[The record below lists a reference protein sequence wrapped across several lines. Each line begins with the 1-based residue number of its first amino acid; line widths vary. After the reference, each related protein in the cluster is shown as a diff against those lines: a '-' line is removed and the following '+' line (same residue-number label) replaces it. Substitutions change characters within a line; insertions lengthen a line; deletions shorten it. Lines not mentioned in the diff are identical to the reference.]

1 MSDPKTGD
9 PKTGEPEK
17 PAKPE
22 TSEARPG
29 QDPAFDPLA
38 ESKRLL
44 RATRAGTLATVNTA
58 GDPFAS
64 LVTVATHPD
73 GSPLILVSQLS
84 AHTRHMDKDPRVSLL
99 LAETGAGDP
108 LAHPRLTLV
117 GRAEKVIE
125 PEARHAV
132 RARFLARHP
141 KAELYADFADF
152 SFWRIA
158 LEQVHLNGGFARAAR
173 FPGPRLLTPLAG
185 AETLLAAE
193 EGAVAHMNAD
203 HRDALALYA
212 EKIAGKG
219 SGDWLAT
226 GLDPDGMDLACGD
239 ATARV
244 PFATPVM
251 HPGDLR
257 KVLVDMARAA
267 RG

>member
-1 MSDPKTGD
+1 MSDETA
-9 PKTGEPEK
+9 
-17 PAKPE
+17 PADVE
-22 TSEARPG
+22 
-29 QDPAFDPLA
+29 PAFDALA
-38 ESKRLL
+38 EAKRLL
-44 RATRAGTLATVNTA
+44 RSIRAGTLATLNGS

-64 LVTVATHPD
+64 LVTVATDPD

-84 AHTRHMDKDPRVSLL
+84 SHTRHMDKDPRVSLL
-99 LAETGAGDP
+99 LAETGEGDP
-108 LAHPRLTLV
+108 LAHPRLTLT
-117 GRAEKVIE
+117 GRAEKVAD
-125 PEARHAV
+125 PAARKMV

-158 LEQVHLNGGFARAAR
+158 LEQAHLNGGFARAAR
-173 FPGPRLLTPLAG
+173 FPGSRLLTPLAG

-193 EGAVAHMNAD
+193 DGAVAHMNAD

-212 EKIAGKG
+212 EKIAGKPK
-219 SGDWLAT
+219 GDWLAT

-239 ATARV
+239 LTARIA
-244 PFATPVM
+244 FATPIM

-257 KVLVDMARAA
+257 KVLVEMAARA